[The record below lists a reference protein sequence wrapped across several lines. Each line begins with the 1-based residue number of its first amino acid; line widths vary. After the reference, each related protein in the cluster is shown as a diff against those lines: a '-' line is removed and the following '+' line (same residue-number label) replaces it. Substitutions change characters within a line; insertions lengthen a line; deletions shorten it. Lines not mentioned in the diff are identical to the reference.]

1 MRSERFH
8 AEDFRGVMSAEQK
21 IYAEFFGGN
30 SGPVRSFAGD
40 KRVDVFV
47 RDPIDFRTG
56 ASGHN
61 ANHANLLRTEIENIY
76 RTTECFLQFAKELTT
91 RHRRTRF
98 QPDRLPFVFQKWLR
112 GF

>member
-1 MRSERFH
+1 MSAQHNLH
-8 AEDFRGVMSAEQK
+8 AEC
-21 IYAEFFGGN
+21 FGGN
-30 SGPVRSFAGD
+30 SSPVRSFAGD
-40 KRVDVFV
+40 KRVDVFL

-56 ASGHN
+56 ASSHN
-61 ANHANLLRTEIENIY
+61 ANHASSLRTEIENIY
-76 RTTECFLQFAKELTT
+76 RTTECSLQFTNEFTT

>member
-21 IYAEFFGGN
+21 IHAEFFGGN

-40 KRVDVFV
+40 KRVDVFL
-47 RDPIDFRTG
+47 RHPIDFRTG
-56 ASGHN
+56 ASSHN

-76 RTTECFLQFAKELTT
+76 RTTECSLQSTNEFTT
-91 RHRRTRF
+91 RHRRARF